1 MAYETDERLKG
12 YLDTNQMHRE
22 QLCLAVLALDKR
34 FTDVKPRHPRGGP
47 DGGRDIEARF
57 RGEQLTYGAVGFV
70 NQAADVE
77 EKKKTIRAK
86 FSDDLKSACEA
97 DPKPSVFVFFTNVN
111 LTAGEKT
118 DLVNQAQAKG
128 LTFCD
133 ILDRERLRIALD
145 SPDGFAA
152 RFQFLRI
159 PMSEAE
165 QASFFARWGD
175 DIQSVITTGFQ
186 EVHSTLS
193 QLLFLQEATRPLL
206 NFQVEL
212 TLDKEYEA
220 SEIGHFRAFCSIYL
234 REPKLGILGLLMGKA
249 DKSERF
255 RLDIQNKRDELPGVA
270 LGISSG
276 QWKVAWEPFSPHA
289 NASQLDE
296 KSEVNAD
303 IDDDENASK
312 YVPIGCGSSVGMA
325 KVRHLVVSYSTDSFI
340 RFEPVLSLLDFDD
353 CMVMPILNRSLAE
366 KIDCIRI
373 YANGY
378 TLLDLDRNGWVV
390 DESTFDFGLKDV
402 FSDDELADPW
412 IRVRPPKFASAFHLS
427 FADSVPVRM
436 FKSKRATLDVKA
448 FELF

>member
-57 RGEQLTYGAVGFV
+57 RGEELAYGAVGFV

-97 DPKPSVFVFFTNVN
+97 DIKPSAFIFFTNVN

-128 LTFCD
+128 FTFCD

-145 SPDGFAA
+145 SPDGFSA
-152 RFQFLRI
+152 RFQFLSI
-159 PMSEAE
+159 AMSEAE
-165 QASFFARWGD
+165 QASFFAKWGD

-206 NFQVEL
+206 NFHIQFS
-212 TLDKEYEA
+212 LDKEYES

-234 REPKLGILGLLMGKA
+234 REPKLGILGLLIGKA

-255 RLDIQNKRDELPGVA
+255 RIDIQNKRDEQPGIA
-270 LGISSG
+270 SGIGFG
-276 QWKVAWEPFSPHA
+276 QWRLAWEPLSLQA
-289 NASQLDE
+289 DASQSDE
-296 KSEVNAD
+296 KSEVDAD
-303 IDDDENASK
+303 VDDGKNLSK
-312 YVPIGCGSSVGMA
+312 YVPIGYGSAVGMN
-325 KVRHLVVSYSTDSFI
+325 KVRNLVVSYSTDSFI
-340 RFEPVLSLLDFDD
+340 RFNPVLSLLDFDD
-353 CMVMPILNRSLAE
+353 CMVMPVLNRSLAE

-378 TLLDLDRNGWVV
+378 MLLDLDRSGWVV
-390 DESTFDFGLKDV
+390 DDSTFDVALEGV
-402 FSDDELADPW
+402 FSERELADPW
-412 IRVRPPKFASAFHLS
+412 VRVRPAKFASMFCLS

-436 FKSKRATLDVKA
+436 FKSKRATLDARA
-448 FELF
+448 FE

>member
-57 RGEQLTYGAVGFV
+57 RGEELTYGAVGFV

-86 FSDDLKSACEA
+86 FGDDLNSACEA
-97 DPKPSVFVFFTNVN
+97 DPKPSAFVFFTNVN

-128 LTFCD
+128 FTFCD

-152 RFQFLRI
+152 RFQFLNI
-159 PMSEAE
+159 AMSEAE
-165 QASFFARWGD
+165 QASFFAKWGD

-206 NFQVEL
+206 NFQIQF

-234 REPKLGILGLLMGKA
+234 REPKLGILGLLIGKA

-255 RLDIQNKRDELPGVA
+255 RIDIQKKRDERPGIA
-270 LGISSG
+270 SGIGSG
-276 QWKVAWEPFSPHA
+276 QWKVAWEPLSLQA
-289 NASQLDE
+289 DASQSDE
-296 KSEVNAD
+296 KTEVNAD
-303 IDDDENASK
+303 VDDGKDASK
-312 YVPIGCGSSVGMA
+312 YVPIGCGSAVGLA
-325 KVRHLVVSYSTDSFI
+325 KVRHLVISYSTNSFI

-353 CMVMPILNRSLAE
+353 CMVMPILNRSLSE
-366 KIDCIRI
+366 KIDRIRI

-378 TLLDLDRNGWVV
+378 VLLDLDRSGWVI
-390 DESTFDFGLKDV
+390 DDSTFDVALEGV
-402 FSDDELADPW
+402 FSERELADPW
-412 IRVRPPKFASAFHLS
+412 VRIRPAKFASAFCLS

-436 FKSKRATLDVKA
+436 FKSKRATLDARA
-448 FELF
+448 FE